1 MKYLVILVVCF
12 SCLFAEIGK
21 YQVSTSTAVSGKGK
35 VYVIETTINTETG
48 KIVKRNKILLS
59 KYKLPY
65 KDRRGKTITEE

>member
-21 YQVSTSTAVSGKGK
+21 YQVATTTATSKKGK
-35 VYVIETTINTETG
+35 VYIIETTIDTETG
-48 KIVKRNKILLS
+48 KIVKRKKIYLS

-65 KDRRGKTITEE
+65 KDNRGKLVKED